1 MKEIHANANLKQA
14 AEEHLVRYGGD
25 QFENLFTSAKGSVVV
40 DDNGREILDF
50 TSGQM
55 CATVG
60 HNHPA
65 IVAAL
70 EEAFDITF
78 ETDDI
83 IDFSSYK
90 KGKEILSKYGI
101 KDI

>member
-1 MKEIHANANLKQA
+1 MWGREAMKEIHANANLKQA

-25 QFENLFTSAKGSVVV
+25 QFENLFTSARGSVVI

-50 TSGQM
+50 TSGKM

-65 IVAAL
+65 IVQP
-70 EEAFDITF
+70 
-78 ETDDI
+78 
-83 IDFSSYK
+83 
-90 KGKEILSKYGI
+90 
-101 KDI
+101 